1 MRPSGEYVQPNVK
14 QVEQQIEKFI
24 EQYHA
29 SVFLVTEDGNI
40 YDDLRNRF
48 GEYIKI
54 VSYDSFIYDYDGKD
68 VLSRSNVLDD
78 NKKLR
83 GQKYLVKMILLSR
96 CKYLISSITQGSK
109 FSYALNGGKYA
120 DEYIFDLGLYD

>member
-1 MRPSGEYVQPNVK
+1 MK
-14 QVEQQIEKFI
+14 QVEQQLERFI
-24 EQYHA
+24 ERYHT

-40 YDDLRNRF
+40 YDDLRNKF

-68 VLSRSNVLDD
+68 VLSRSNVLEDD
-78 NKKLR
+78 KKLR

-109 FSYALNGGKYA
+109 FSYALNGGKYV